1 MSICK
6 AIPYRGEAHGN
17 FGEEW
22 GLHRGCSD
30 WWYATGQLADDAG
43 KGYSFQFTML
53 RVKVSVLRPY
63 VLMLALTDF
72 ESGKHYYFQRVTVSG
87 GEIHIDKDSVG
98 FGNAASVRKMGD
110 YMRFLACTKDFSL
123 DLAMGYGKGAVWHCD
138 NGLLRMGI
146 DAPRQ
151 TTLYYS
157 YTNIPTS
164 GTLRLRDEAVKVVK
178 GKAWFD
184 KQFGPYAVRDRLC
197 MWEWFSLRFFD
208 DEEMMLFSFPQ
219 DDYRDGTYI
228 RADGRSSRLN
238 AYTVQALDFIYPDG
252 RTKYSYGWKLV
263 VPGLKDERYTIR
275 PLFKGQMNMG
285 YYELLADIFDEC
297 REKVGVCFVELLPG
311 VYNSKFP
318 DTVLKNTKE

>member
-6 AIPYRGEAHGN
+6 AIPYRGVAHGN
-17 FGEEW
+17 FEEEW
-22 GLHRGCSD
+22 GLHRDCSD
-30 WWYATGQLADDAG
+30 WWYATGQLADDAE
-43 KGYSFQFTML
+43 KRYSFQFTML
-53 RVKVSVLRPY
+53 RVKVSVLRSY

-72 ESGKHYYFQRVTVSG
+72 ESDKHYYFQRVTVSG
-87 GEIHIDKDSVG
+87 GEIHIDQNLVG
-98 FGNAASVRKMGD
+98 FASVASIRKTNEG
-110 YMRFLACTKDFSL
+110 MRFFARTEDFSL

-146 DAPRQ
+146 DAPKQ

-157 YTNIPTS
+157 YTNMPTS
-164 GTLRLRDEAVKVVK
+164 GTLRLRDEAAKTVK
-178 GKAWFD
+178 GKTWFD
-184 KQFGPYAVRDRLC
+184 KQFGPYAIRNRFC

-238 AYTVQALDFIYPDG
+238 TYTVQALDFIYPDG
-252 RTKYSYGWKLV
+252 RTQYSYGWRLA
-263 VPGLKDERYTIR
+263 VPGLKDECYTIR

-297 REKVGVCFVELLPG
+297 QEKVGVCFIELLPG
-311 VYNSKFP
+311 VYNSRFP